1 MNLLDL
7 VVFIGCTINLF
18 VFCVASSCNKEDTYL
33 KDLDSTVGKCP
44 FFHELEVLQREDI
57 PVEAEC

>member
-1 MNLLDL
+1 M
-7 VVFIGCTINLF
+7 FIGCTINLF